1 MNAAEQNPIIR
12 VRGLHKRF
20 AGNAVLRG
28 VDLEVPTGQVLIVM
42 GPSGSGK
49 TTLIRCLNYLE
60 TPDQGQVRVC
70 GIEISPAPGAL
81 PDSAMRRQIRQ
92 IRLQTA
98 MVFQSF
104 NLFAH
109 MNALDN
115 VIEGLVSVQGWRRPA
130 AIERGM
136 ALLTRVGLADKAQSL
151 PGQLS
156 GGQKQRVAIARA
168 LATDP
173 KVILFDEPT
182 SALDPEL
189 RDEVLRVMRSLA
201 DEGMTMVVV
210 THEVRFAQEVADR
223 VIFMEQ
229 GVVQVDLPRDA
240 FFGTQSGERVRQF
253 LGAVSG

>member
-1 MNAAEQNPIIR
+1 MSAAEQIPIIK
-12 VRGLHKRF
+12 VQGLHKGF

-28 VDLEVPTGQVLIVM
+28 VDLEVPPGQVLIVM

-49 TTLIRCLNYLE
+49 TTLIRCLNFLE

-70 GIEISPAPGAL
+70 GIEISPPAGAL
-81 PDSAMRRQIRQ
+81 PAAMRRQIRQ

-109 MNALDN
+109 MSALDN
-115 VIEGLVSVQGWRRPA
+115 VIEGLVSVQGWKRQA

-136 ALLTRVGLADKAQSL
+136 ALLARVGLADKARSL

-229 GVVQVDLPRDA
+229 GVVQVDLPCDA
-240 FFGTQSGERVRQF
+240 FFRPQAGSRVQQF